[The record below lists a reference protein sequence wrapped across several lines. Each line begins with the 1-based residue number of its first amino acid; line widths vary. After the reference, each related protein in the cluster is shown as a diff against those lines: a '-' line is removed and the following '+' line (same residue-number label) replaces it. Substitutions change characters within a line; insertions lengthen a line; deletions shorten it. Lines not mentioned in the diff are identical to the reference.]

1 MENNN
6 VLFDDWQTRH
16 EGSLNSRRRA
26 YTVCI
31 IFTSIWFSCSCV
43 GAFFELALI
52 APIVLSFGALAV
64 VLLEWQKV
72 KNNHLV
78 IKGNQIEITNRFNKT
93 TLYKIHIHEL
103 TLELRHSFNRR
114 SGGIIMKFYDSKG
127 NLICKYEDMIN
138 GAAPWGFEKTSWER
152 SIEGLG
158 IKIID
163 AEGIFKN

>member
-1 MENNN
+1 MLNNN
-6 VLFDDWQTRH
+6 VLFDDWQTRCDGMLKH
-16 EGSLNSRRRA
+16 RRVE
-26 YTVCI
+26 YTVCL
-31 IFTSIWFSCSCV
+31 IFISILFSCSCV

-52 APIVLSFGALAV
+52 AAIVLSFGALAV
-64 VLLEWQKV
+64 VLLEWQKI

-78 IKGNQIEITNRFNKT
+78 IKSNQIEITNRFNKT

-127 NLICKYEDMIN
+127 NLICKYEDMLN
-138 GAAPWGFEKTSWER
+138 RAAPWGFEKTSWER

-163 AEGIFKN
+163 AEGIIKN